1 MASPKASGRMINR
14 SISESENFASL
25 SPIAAV
31 LFAMLIPHFNAHGKM
46 AAGPGLIKDEVANLI
61 PYLSYENISEYL
73 QEISHKTNVKWF
85 KQGNKYWLHS
95 INFNSEHQHLDATKM
110 GTDALPSYSDVV
122 ESPGSPAEV
131 PDFPSRAE
139 GFKVEGFKEEALK
152 PQQQQQAGDQLAE
165 VVEEHREDLV
175 RLFPEIDLPVA
186 IEKLLHHFR
195 ESPLLVDPW
204 MTALKWFQREFKLAP
219 AAVSRASPE
228 KQKSKGVSRDDR
240 TREILAANAAACRDF
255 CQEGSFNAG

>member
-61 PYLSYENISEYL
+61 PYLSYENIPEFL
-73 QEISHKTNVKWF
+73 QEISDKTNVKWF

-95 INFNSEHQHLDATKM
+95 INFNSEHQHLDSSKM
-110 GTDALPSYSDVV
+110 GTDTLPSYRVVV
-122 ESPGSPAEV
+122 ESESSAGVATDS
-131 PDFPSRAE
+131 PSRAE
-139 GFKVEGFKEEALK
+139 GFKVEGFKEE
-152 PQQQQQAGDQLAE
+152 PEQQQQTAREQLE
-165 VVEEHREDLV
+165 KVIEEHREDLV
-175 RLFPEIDLPVA
+175 RLFPAVDLPVA

-195 ESPLLVDPW
+195 DSPLLIDPW
-204 MTALKWFQREFKLAP
+204 MTALKWFQREFKAPLA
-219 AAVSRASPE
+219 AARSSPLV
-228 KQKSKGVSRDDR
+228 QKNKGVSREDL
-240 TREILAANAAACRDF
+240 TREILADNAEACRVF
-255 CQEGSFNAG
+255 CQEGCDAG